1 MVLKKKK
8 TKIGIK
14 LPYFKRKLLI
24 KNEKYMENILFG
36 PKRYSWVDSNN
47 NFPDRFGRLD
57 YLTQNGYNNYF
68 GNSTNSVWSNWTED
82 LYSDSM
88 LDDSIDFE
96 FNDNTDSLGGLLKS
110 DFNKSSS
117 FFYDFDDDSNLHS
130 KMFIKTKR
138 SYDSQK
144 IISKKIE
151 NIFKTNKLISAF
163 SNMES
168 SQILKKKKNIRLFK
182 KLEIIG
188 SDVLS
193 NRGVEKY
200 NNDIGFEKNV
210 IFTDILNNRRDLH
223 INDYYIFKNPLVE
236 HLRNGNLYL
245 KYLNN
250 NNLIK
255 IKKRKDAISILYKNQ
270 VNENDFM
277 RVFLDEYPNSILLQ
291 NSINSNMMQNLKKG
305 IIYKVP
311 NYLNTQYYSFTN
323 NLNTLFNHIS
333 GDLELVVGLKNEYK
347 NTFNIDINDEYQIN
361 NFQSKLL
368 KHDIKYSKMG
378 LASPSY
384 SPFIKYGNYY
394 SSWKTDNHLLYSKFS
409 KYKIIKNIK
418 NSAENIFTH
427 NSFLLCLFFI

>member
-1 MVLKKKK
+1 
-8 TKIGIK
+8 
-14 LPYFKRKLLI
+14 
-24 KNEKYMENILFG
+24 
-36 PKRYSWVDSNN
+36 
-47 NFPDRFGRLD
+47 
-57 YLTQNGYNNYF
+57 
-68 GNSTNSVWSNWTED
+68 
-82 LYSDSM
+82 
-88 LDDSIDFE
+88 
-96 FNDNTDSLGGLLKS
+96 
-110 DFNKSSS
+110 
-117 FFYDFDDDSNLHS
+117 
-130 KMFIKTKR
+130 
-138 SYDSQK
+138 
-144 IISKKIE
+144 
-151 NIFKTNKLISAF
+151 
-163 SNMES
+163 MES

-291 NSINSNMMQNLKKG
+291 NSINSNMMQNFKKG

-394 SSWKTDNHLLYSKFS
+394 SS
-409 KYKIIKNIK
+409 
-418 NSAENIFTH
+418 
-427 NSFLLCLFFI
+427 